1 MFSWR
6 SGFCASGNRRQKS
19 LSWGVTQMEHVLC
32 YTNSVFRI
40 DRLGKTLETLRA
52 VNEKNKSKLAH
63 VRYYENLIWGSG
75 SESEG

>member
-1 MFSWR
+1 
-6 SGFCASGNRRQKS
+6 
-19 LSWGVTQMEHVLC
+19 MEHVLC

-40 DRLGKTLETLRA
+40 ERLGKTLETLRA
-52 VNEKNKSKLAH
+52 VNEKIKSKLAH